1 MWTFINSKHLRKGVK
16 IAIFSSALIVLALLG
31 LWLLRNYILIN
42 SFQKITEEKT
52 NHHVHLTL
60 SKLNFNPGTMS
71 VTADSIQITFDSVFI
86 DESNNT
92 LLEKLTFSSVQL
104 ENFNVWS
111 LLFDK
116 QLKADKLIFTK
127 PDVYITANKADTAVK
142 INPEEVIR
150 LVNGTSGFHISFPAK
165 LKKVEIRY
173 GAIDVTDRHNS
184 AKKFSTGSLTV
195 YMEDFNTIDNNSEQR
210 LNSLSKTLYI
220 KAEDLY
226 KSFQSNYALAID
238 SLIWHSEKNR
248 FKAFGFDFLPT
259 TRVADTAGML
269 IIKAGSLT
277 ADEFHLLGDTLQQ
290 ATIQKLVLTNGNLHI
305 RKKKSNGK
313 KTVATPED
321 FFFKYV
327 TADTLILKH
336 NDLFLETNRGDT
348 VLFFKNLAVNLK
360 NIQIDSLFLKNPNQ
374 HFNYKSFSFS
384 TRSFVSNTLLPGLH
398 LESGKVLYNSKR
410 KKFVLDGF
418 LIRDSASNFHFHS
431 GRIKLNLSLKKL
443 LKNQKQTFDVFMIRP
458 YAQVR
463 LNNHKTGFQNDSSGI
478 VTKLIPRE
486 VKITGGTFITLLNN
500 GADSLI
506 LNNTNLLVKN
516 PLFNADS
523 RQFKWDTL
531 NLVTGK
537 FSFFKQNNF
546 IVQAGSTRLN
556 GNNLTVYNTLF
567 NSLSNPS
574 NKTSLNGLRL
584 KSFNLNKLIFNKEL
598 SADSLIIIAPET
610 EWNLSKKNKAQ
621 QDSAFVLSKTVT
633 NAEHNTS
640 FKVDI
645 QHFAVEHGK
654 IKVASI
660 KPSALASFE
669 SDYSLTWNHLRT
681 GHLAD
686 HPFSSLK
693 ELELSLSNT
702 IITSAGL
709 KATIGN
715 LHLAS
720 DNGFLGFNN
729 IKINSLSDSV
739 LNINDFSINF
749 IGFKA
754 MDYNNL
760 LGQDKLTFGHLL
772 VKGVK
777 IDVEQKQHNLS
788 KKITAGNKPTS
799 IDVNTL
805 LPFETTFDTIRI
817 ENIGIRYAVE
827 ENQSQSV
834 YSINNFNLKYIPLA
848 KQNDTIVTGIP
859 FINNSIFHFDSATFS
874 NADKGFSVIT
884 KKAAFNTYDST
895 FVLQNI
901 TINTGNRTRIESG
914 LISMSGITASD
925 VFPLTFSVKRLN
937 VSKTEMKIINPR
949 PQHRVQEKQ
958 QSSGFSGLHKYSE
971 LISSFTIDTIL
982 FPNISATYYTG
993 DSLKKQWSAEKIKVK
1008 IGGFLINPS
1017 KALDTLPIQFSSLSA
1032 DMNNRKFITG
1042 DSLYE
1047 ISAGHFLYNHLE
1059 QSLVVDSFNVKPL
1072 FDTLTFFE
1080 KSRWQTDRTNLFIPQ
1095 IIFSGIKLDELNK
1108 NNPFHLSKVIAK
1120 GFHADLYRDKAFPRD
1135 SLIRPLLVG
1144 TLKKINQPFVID
1156 TLLITNGYFKYSEK
1170 EKISDKAGYVFFNG
1184 LNLTGINVTNIT
1196 NKTQGMLTK
1205 FFADGKLMGTGKVH
1219 VDFYFPLSD
1228 NQLSQFWFTGKS
1240 EKLDL
1245 TTLNTMT
1252 QPNAGLTILSG
1263 RGTLDIPLVTANDTV
1278 AMGNMMFKYRRLKV
1292 GLYNRKKANH
1302 NGGITT
1308 PLVRFIL
1315 NGLVLR
1321 SNNPNWFKRPRVGI
1335 VYFKRDRNKSI
1346 ANYIWKSTLSGAL
1359 STLGFNNKEQRKRRK
1374 EYRKEEFE
1382 VQREAVKNEK
1392 YGK

>member
-1 MWTFINSKHLRKGVK
+1 MWMFINSKQLRKGVK
-16 IAIFSSALIVLALLG
+16 IAIISSALTVLVLLG
-31 LWLLRNYILIN
+31 LWLLRNYILTS

-60 SKLNFNPGTMS
+60 SRLSFSPGTMS

-104 ENFNVWS
+104 ENFDVWT

-127 PDVYITANKADTAVK
+127 PDVYITANKTGNVIK

-195 YMEDFNTIDNNSEQR
+195 YMEDFNTIDNNQQR

-220 KAEDLY
+220 KAEKLY

-248 FKAFGFDFLPT
+248 FKAFGFGFLPT
-259 TRVADTAGML
+259 TKVADTAGML
-269 IIKAGSLT
+269 TIKAGSLT

-290 ATIQKLVLTNGNLHI
+290 ATVQKLVLTNGTLHI

-313 KTVATPED
+313 KIVATPRD
-321 FFFKYV
+321 FFFKHV
-327 TADTLILKH
+327 TADTLILKN

-360 NIQIDSLFLKNPNQ
+360 KIQIDSLFIKNPNQ

-398 LESGKVLYNSKR
+398 FESGKVLYNSKR
-410 KKFVLDGF
+410 EKFILDGF
-418 LIRDSASNFHFHS
+418 LIHDSVDNFHFHS

-458 YAQVR
+458 YAKLR
-463 LNNHKTGFQNDSSGI
+463 LNSNKSTIQNDSSGI
-478 VTKLIPRE
+478 LTKLIPRE
-486 VKITGGTFITLLNN
+486 IKITGGTFVTLLNN
-500 GADSLI
+500 DADSLI
-506 LNNTNLLVKN
+506 VNNTTLLVKN
-516 PLFNADS
+516 PLFDADS
-523 RQFKWDTL
+523 RQFKYDTL

-537 FSFFKQNNF
+537 FLFSKQNNF

-567 NSLSNPS
+567 NSLPEPS
-574 NKTSLNGLRL
+574 GKTSLSGLRL
-584 KSFNLNKLIFNKEL
+584 KSFSLNKLIFNKEL
-598 SADSLIIIAPET
+598 SADSLILIAPET
-610 EWNLSKKNKAQ
+610 QWSLSKKNKAQ
-621 QDSAFVLSKTVT
+621 QDSTFVLSKTVA
-633 NAEHNTS
+633 NAEHNTA
-640 FKVDI
+640 FKIDI
-645 QHFAVEHGK
+645 QHFAVKHGK

-660 KPSALASFE
+660 KPSAPASFE
-669 SDYSLTWNHLRT
+669 SDYSLTWNHLRA

-693 ELELSLSNT
+693 ELELMLSNT

-739 LNINDFSINF
+739 WNVHDFYIKF
-749 IGFKA
+749 IGFRNL
-754 MDYNNL
+754 DYH
-760 LGQDKLTFGHLL
+760 HLL
-772 VKGVK
+772 RKNKLMFGQLLLDGIN
-777 IDVEQKQHNLS
+777 IDVEQKHGSFTKDTTALE
-788 KKITAGNKPTS
+788 KPITMDFGK
-799 IDVNTL
+799 L
-805 LPFETTFDTIRI
+805 LPFETLFDTLQAKNIR
-817 ENIGIRYAVE
+817 IRYAIAE
-827 ENQSQSV
+827 KSGTSV
-834 YSINNFNLKYIPLA
+834 YNLSNFNLEYVPLA
-848 KQNDTIVTGIP
+848 KQNNTSGTGIP
-859 FINNSIFHFDSATFS
+859 FVNNSIFRFDSAS
-874 NADKGFSVIT
+874 VYKPGKGLSAVI
-884 KKAAFNTYDST
+884 KKGAFNTYDST
-895 FVLQNI
+895 FMLQNI
-901 TINTGNRTRIESG
+901 VINTGNQSRIESG
-914 LISMSGITASD
+914 LISMSGITASN

-937 VSKTEMKIINPR
+937 ILKTDLKIVTPR
-949 PQHRVQEKQ
+949 PQHQAQEKQ
-958 QSSGFSGLHKYSE
+958 QSTGLSGLYKYSK
-971 LISSFTIDTIL
+971 LISRFTIDSIL
-982 FPNISATYYTG
+982 FPTISATYYTG
-993 DSLKKQWSAEKIKVK
+993 NSLSKQWSAEKVKVK
-1008 IGGFLINPS
+1008 IGGFEINPS
-1017 KALDTLPIQFSSLSA
+1017 KAMDTLPIQFSSLSA

-1047 ISAGHFLYNHLE
+1047 ISAGHFSYNHLK
-1059 QSLVVDSFNVKPL
+1059 QLLVVDSFKIKPL

-1095 IIFSGIKLDELNK
+1095 IILSGVKLNDLNK
-1108 NNPFHLSKVIAK
+1108 NNTFHLNKVVAK
-1120 GFHADLYRDKAFPRD
+1120 GFRADLYRDKAFPRD
-1135 SLIRPLLVG
+1135 SLIRPLLIG

-1170 EKISDKAGYVFFNG
+1170 EKISDRAGYVFFNG

-1196 NKTQGMLTK
+1196 DRSQGMLTK
-1205 FFADGKLMGTGKVH
+1205 FFADGKLMGSGKVH
-1219 VDFYFPLSD
+1219 ADFYFPLSK
-1228 NQLSQFWFTGKS
+1228 NQSSQFWFTGKS

-1245 TTLNTMT
+1245 TILNTMT

-1263 RGTLDIPLVTANDTV
+1263 KGTLDIPLVTANDTV
-1278 AMGNMMFKYRRLKV
+1278 AIGSMMFKYRRLKV

-1302 NGGITT
+1302 SGGIAT

-1315 NGLVLR
+1315 NGIVLR